1 MAQKKSYS
9 RYFIILQEDERGY
22 ALASDKLPTGYVKL
36 ELRNDK
42 CKVSYYVQNLKKESA
57 PYYMTLI
64 LGKKDMNKIIKIG
77 ELNIDNYG
85 RADVSYEYL
94 ADNIAD
100 TGMSMDNVSGAAI
113 VKLLDKNIISVLSG
127 FLTSDIPKWREY
139 EIIEVMARE
148 EKAEEAKIEKEK
160 IEEVKKEEEKS
171 IFDKYE
177 ESIEQ
182 ARQQGEDLRVDI
194 AEAEQKKEEIT
205 VQKEKTTVQVMDM
218 KEETKDDAEVMS
230 NIVDSAEEDNLE
242 NNEKPIQH
250 REYEPE
256 DDISKEKEATEENII
271 VSNEY
276 SRDYKGYE
284 KWPKGKT
291 GEFFKAI
298 AKGLEEV
305 KGEIIDIKKCV
316 WYKVPI
322 KDVNEMYYISDYNK
336 YSVIYYPMINYY
348 KYIRP
353 YGHYL
358 IGYKCDDEGK
368 MKYLVYGIPG
378 GKSAKDQ
385 PFGGKS
391 GFVTWV
397 PAKSGRYG
405 CEGYWLM
412 FYDFRASTILIPVK

>member
-57 PYYMTLI
+57 PYYMALI
-64 LGKKDMNKIIKIG
+64 LGKKDINKIIKIG

-148 EKAEEAKIEKEK
+148 EKAEEEK
-160 IEEVKKEEEKS
+160 IDEVKIDEVKIDEEKS

-194 AEAEQKKEEIT
+194 TEAEQKKEDTT
-205 VQKEKTTVQVMDM
+205 VQKEETTVQVMDM
-218 KEETKDDAEVMS
+218 KEEIKD
-230 NIVDSAEEDNLE
+230 NIS
-242 NNEKPIQH
+242 
-250 REYEPE
+250 
-256 DDISKEKEATEENII
+256 DDISKGKEAAEENII

-298 AKGLEEV
+298 AKDLEEV

-348 KYIRP
+348 NYIRP
-353 YGHYL
+353 YGHYFV
-358 IGYKCDDEGK
+358 GYKCDNEGK

-378 GKSAKDQ
+378 GKSVKDQ